1 MLTYDV
7 EQLEGKTVRIEGFIF
22 GGALFTT
29 KGIKKFPLLREKECP
44 FGEGGQAYHAID
56 VELQG
61 KSTIDFTTEPVTV
74 EGVFHIRPF
83 QGPDGNT
90 WAVYAIDA
98 TKAIVAPPME

>member
-22 GGALFTT
+22 GGSLFTT

-61 KSTIDFTTEPVTV
+61 KSTIDFTTDPVIV

-98 TKAIVAPPME
+98 TKATVVPSKE